1 MSQWSLLRFHN
12 NEDPQSS
19 PAGVCDIC
27 LINILGGFKAAMQQA
42 KLKTNVTS
50 SGRKVLSAQRV
61 IDNDK
66 KGSIENMLRIP
77 VSPKL

>member
-1 MSQWSLLRFHN
+1 
-12 NEDPQSS
+12 
-19 PAGVCDIC
+19 
-27 LINILGGFKAAMQQA
+27 MQQA

>member
-1 MSQWSLLRFHN
+1 
-12 NEDPQSS
+12 
-19 PAGVCDIC
+19 
-27 LINILGGFKAAMQQA
+27 MQQA
-42 KLKTNVTS
+42 KLKTNVKS

-66 KGSIENMLRIP
+66 KGSIENKLRIP